1 MSHDILIV
9 DDELDIRSLLSGILQ
24 DEGYDTRQA
33 ANSNQAIAAI
43 NLRLPTLIILDIWLQ
58 NSELDGLKILEWIQK
73 SHPGCP
79 VIMISGHG
87 NIQTAVSAIKSGA
100 YDFIE
105 KPFKADK
112 LILLVKRAIEAAG
125 LKRENKEL
133 KEQVGPR
140 ENLIGESSEIANL
153 LNSIEKWRLQTVG
166 F

>member
-33 ANSNQAIAAI
+33 ANSTQAIAAI

-79 VIMISGHG
+79 VIMIC
-87 NIQTAVSAIKSGA
+87 
-100 YDFIE
+100 
-105 KPFKADK
+105 
-112 LILLVKRAIEAAG
+112 LLYTS
-125 LKRENKEL
+125 
-133 KEQVGPR
+133 PR
-140 ENLIGESSEIANL
+140 T
-153 LNSIEKWRLQTVG
+153 RD
-166 F
+166 